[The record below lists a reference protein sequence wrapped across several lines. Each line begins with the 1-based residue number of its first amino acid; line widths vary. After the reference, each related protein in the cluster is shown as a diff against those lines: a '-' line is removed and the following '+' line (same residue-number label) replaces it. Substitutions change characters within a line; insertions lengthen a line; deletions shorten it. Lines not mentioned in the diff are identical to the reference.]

1 MPRYYAF
8 NGDADGLCALQ
19 QLRLLDPT
27 PGTLVTGVKRD
38 IKLLERVA
46 ATAGD
51 EVTVLDISLDTNRSA
66 LLSLLDGGARVRYFD
81 HHHAGDIPGHTDLE
95 AYIDTAPDVCSSL
108 LVDRYLQ
115 AQQRAWAITATFGD
129 GLTNIGRSLAHA
141 MGLDEFATL
150 TLERL
155 GVALNYNAYGEQVS
169 DLHFDPAGLAEAML
183 PFEDPI
189 EFAATSEAFNRLWAG
204 YEDDMAKAT
213 ALKPARQVPG
223 ATLLVMPDAAWAR
236 RAIGV
241 LANDLMHTLP
251 TSAIAILSPRSA
263 GGYTV
268 SVRVPK
274 GAAMG
279 ADDFCRQFPT
289 GGGRRGAGGVN
300 ELQSS
305 EVDRFIYR
313 FEDSFSRDGAA

>member
-19 QLRLLDPT
+19 QLRLFDST

-38 IKLLERVA
+38 IKLLERVEA
-46 ATAGD
+46 AAGD

-66 LLSLLDGGARVRYFD
+66 LLNLLDGGARVRYFD
-81 HHHAGDIPGHTDLE
+81 HHHAGDIPSHAGLE
-95 AYIDTAPDVCSSL
+95 AHIDTAPEVCTSL
-108 LVDRYLQ
+108 LVDRHLQ
-115 AQQRAWAITATFGD
+115 ARQRAWAITATFGD
-129 GLTNIGRSLAHA
+129 GLTHIGRSLAHA
-141 MGLDEFATL
+141 MDFDEFTTL

-155 GVALNYNAYGEQVS
+155 GIALNYNAYGEQVS

-189 EFAATSEAFNRLWAG
+189 DFAVASEAFKSLWAG

-213 ALKPARQVPG
+213 ALKPERQIPG

-241 LANDLMHTLP
+241 LANDLMHALP

-274 GAAMG
+274 SAAMG

-289 GGGRRGAGGVN
+289 GGGRRGAAGVN
-300 ELQSS
+300 ELPHS
-305 EVDRFIYR
+305 EVDRFIAR
-313 FEDSFSRDGAA
+313 FEESFSRSGAL